1 MQDYC
6 ERITVQDGPRLPLEG
21 SIDLTYRC
29 NNACR
34 HCWVSVPANSPEWDN
49 ELTFDEIIRIVDE
62 ARAMGCRKWA
72 ISGGEPMLR
81 PDFPEIFDC
90 VTGKSV
96 SYSLNTNGTLI
107 NARIARLM
115 KKKGTKM
122 VALYGATAEVHD
134 HITRT
139 PGSFQ
144 AALQGFAYL
153 KEAGAGFIVQLIPM
167 KDNYEQFNEMISLAE
182 SLSPLWRIGA
192 SWLHLSACG
201 DPGRNREIT
210 RQRLDPR
217 EVIDLDKPDL
227 SSENAEPCRH
237 AKDDGRLFASCIA
250 GRRDFHVDP
259 YGQMSFCSF
268 IKDAALRY
276 DLKTGTFQ
284 QGWDLFIPSLIE
296 KVTGGKEYE
305 ENCGSC
311 GFREDCLWCPVFGYL
326 EHRRFSAKPKYLC
339 DLARETRKVKETWKR
354 DHRRYY
360 QIAGITI
367 RVESELPITDSTF
380 SPKFKCF
387 ETDGPGEN
395 VIALRHVFS
404 LPDLSGNDLGVE
416 VYRKAPWA
424 IYRMGNSW
432 IYVGI
437 KPSPEKRKI
446 DSVAVFNQD
455 HSHGTLYHGERQKKL
470 FLGGNLH
477 SLTLFPTDQI
487 LLARVLADRGGCFLH
502 SAGVI
507 LENKGLLFVGH
518 SDAGKSTMAKM
529 LKGKAEILCDDRIIV
544 RERPEGFRIYG
555 TWSHGDVAEVS
566 ANSAPLKAL
575 LFLDQ
580 AKQNRL
586 IPIEDKLQKFKKL
599 LPYLI
604 KPLETRDW
612 WERMLSLVQR
622 IANEVPCYSL
632 QFDKSGGVT
641 DLLMSLNNDA
651 TAHVGAGFTPARG
664 RGSTP
669 LLLLPD

>member
-21 SIDLTYRC
+21 SLDLTYRC

-34 HCWVSVPANSPEWDN
+34 HCWVSVPANSPEREN
-49 ELTFDEIIRIVDE
+49 ELTFDQISRIVDE
-62 ARAMGCRKWA
+62 ARTMGCRKWA

-107 NARIARLM
+107 TPEIARLM
-115 KKKGTKM
+115 KRKGTKM
-122 VALYGATAEVHD
+122 VALYGATAAVHD

-139 PGSFQ
+139 PGSFE
-144 AALQGFAYL
+144 AALRGFAYL

-167 KDNYEQFNEMISLAE
+167 KDNFGQLNEMIRLAE

-192 SWLHLSACG
+192 SWLYLSACG
-201 DPGRNREIT
+201 DSERNREIV

-217 EVIDLDKPDL
+217 DVIELDQPDL
-227 SSENAEPCRH
+227 SSEKDMEKEESSWCRH
-237 AKDDGRLFASCIA
+237 AKDDGGLFASCIA
-250 GRRDFHVDP
+250 SRREFHVDP
-259 YGQMSFCSF
+259 YGQMTFCSF
-268 IKDAALRY
+268 VKDTAFRY

-284 QGWDLFIPSLIE
+284 EGWDVFIPSLVE
-296 KVTGGKEYE
+296 KVTGGKEYD
-305 ENCGSC
+305 ENCGTC
-311 GFREDCLWCPVFGYL
+311 RLRGDCLWCPVHGYL
-326 EHRRFSAKPKYLC
+326 EHRRFPARVEYLC
-339 DLARETRKVKETWKR
+339 DLARENRKYKKTWET

-387 ETDGPGEN
+387 ETDSPGEDA
-395 VIALRHVFS
+395 ITLRHIFS
-404 LPDLSGNDLGVE
+404 LPDLSRQDLGVE

-424 IYRMGNSW
+424 IYRKGNSW

-437 KPSPEKRKI
+437 SPDPEDRDI
-446 DSVAVFNQD
+446 HIVAVFNHD
-455 HSHGTLYHGERQKKL
+455 HSRATIYHGDDRKDLYLE
-470 FLGGNLH
+470 GNLH

-487 LLARVLADRGGCFLH
+487 LLARVLADRGGCYLH

-507 LENKGLLFVGH
+507 LEDKGLLFVGH
-518 SDAGKSTMAKM
+518 SDAGKSTMATM
-529 LKGKAEILCDDRIIV
+529 LKGKVEILCDDRIIV
-544 RERPEGFRIYG
+544 REGPEGFRIYG

-566 ANSAPLKAL
+566 AHSAPLIAL
-575 LFLDQ
+575 LFLNK
-580 AKQNRL
+580 AERNAV
-586 IPIEDKLQKFKKL
+586 IPISHKGEKFRKL
-599 LPYLI
+599 LPFLV

-612 WERMLSLVQR
+612 WDRMLFLVQR

-632 QFDKSGGVT
+632 QFDKSGGVIE
-641 DLLMSLNNDA
+641 LLTSLNPDA
-651 TAHVGAGFTPARG
+651 ADREAVR
-664 RGSTP
+664 
-669 LLLLPD
+669 

>member
-6 ERITVQDGPRLPLEG
+6 ERTTVQDGPRLPLEG
-21 SIDLTYRC
+21 SLDLTYRC

-34 HCWVSVPANSPEWDN
+34 HCWVSIPTNSPERDN

-81 PDFPEIFDC
+81 PDFPEIFDYM
-90 VTGKSV
+90 TGKSA

-107 NARIARLM
+107 NPQIARLM
-115 KKKGTKM
+115 KRKGTKM

-134 HITRT
+134 HITKT

-192 SWLHLSACG
+192 SWLYLSACG
-201 DPGRNREIT
+201 DSERNREII

-217 EVIDLDKPDL
+217 DVIELDKPDL
-227 SSENAEPCRH
+227 SSEESMEKEESPGCRH

-250 GRRDFHVDP
+250 SRREFHVDP

-268 IKDAALRY
+268 VKDTAFRY

-284 QGWDLFIPSLIE
+284 EGWDVFIPSLVE
-296 KVTGGKEYE
+296 KVTGGKEYD
-305 ENCGSC
+305 ENCGTC
-311 GFREDCLWCPVFGYL
+311 RLRGDCLWCPVYGYL
-326 EHRRFSAKPKYLC
+326 EHRRFPAKVKYLC
-339 DLARETRKVKETWKR
+339 SVARGRETFKKTWET

-387 ETDGPGEN
+387 ETDSPGEDA
-395 VIALRHVFS
+395 ITLRHIFS
-404 LPDLSGNDLGVE
+404 LPDLSRQDLGVE

-424 IYRMGNSW
+424 IYRKGNSW

-437 KPSPEKRKI
+437 SPDPEDRDI
-446 DSVAVFNQD
+446 HIVAVFNHD
-455 HSHGTLYHGERQKKL
+455 HSRATIYHGDDRKDLYLE
-470 FLGGNLH
+470 GNLH

-487 LLARVLADRGGCFLH
+487 LLARVLADRGGCYLH

-507 LENKGLLFVGH
+507 LEDKGLLFVGH
-518 SDAGKSTMAKM
+518 SDAGKSTMATM
-529 LKGKAEILCDDRIIV
+529 LKGKVEILCDDRIIV
-544 RERPEGFRIYG
+544 REGPEGFRIYG

-566 ANSAPLKAL
+566 AHSAPLIAL
-575 LFLDQ
+575 LFLNK
-580 AKQNRL
+580 AERNAV
-586 IPIEDKLQKFKKL
+586 IPISHKGEKFRKL
-599 LPYLI
+599 LPFLV

-612 WERMLSLVQR
+612 WDRMLFLVQR

-632 QFDKSGGVT
+632 QFDKSGGVIE
-641 DLLMSLNNDA
+641 LLTSLNPDA
-651 TAHVGAGFTPARG
+651 ADREAVR
-664 RGSTP
+664 
-669 LLLLPD
+669 

>member
-34 HCWVSVPANSPEWDN
+34 HCWVSIPANSPEREN
-49 ELTFDEIIRIVDE
+49 ELTFDQITRIVDE
-62 ARAMGCRKWA
+62 ARTMGCRKWA

-81 PDFPEIFDC
+81 PDFPEIFDYM
-90 VTGKSV
+90 TGKSA

-107 NARIARLM
+107 NAQIARLM
-115 KKKGTKM
+115 KRKGTKM
-122 VALYGATAEVHD
+122 VALYGATAAVHD

-139 PGSFQ
+139 PGSFE
-144 AALQGFAYL
+144 AVMQGFAYL

-167 KDNYEQFNEMISLAE
+167 KNNYEQLNEMIRMAE

-192 SWLHLSACG
+192 SWLYLSASG
-201 DPGRNREIT
+201 DSERNREII

-217 EVIDLDKPDL
+217 DVIELDKPDL
-227 SSENAEPCRH
+227 SSEKSMEKEESPGCRH
-237 AKDDGRLFASCIA
+237 GKDDGRLFASCIA
-250 GRRDFHVDP
+250 VRRDFHVDP
-259 YGQMSFCSF
+259 YGQMTFCSF
-268 IKDAALRY
+268 IKDAALRH
-276 DLKTGTFQ
+276 DLKTGSFQ
-284 QGWDLFIPSLIE
+284 EGWDVFIPSLVE
-296 KVTGGKEYE
+296 KVRGGKEYE

-311 GFREDCLWCPVFGYL
+311 GFREDCLWCPVYGYL
-326 EHRRFSAKPKYLC
+326 EHRRFPAKVEYLC
-339 DLARETRKVKETWKR
+339 SVARESKTFKKTWER
-354 DHRRYY
+354 DHLRYY

-367 RVESELPITDSTF
+367 QVESDLPITDTTF
-380 SPKFKCF
+380 SPKFRCF
-387 ETDGPGEN
+387 ETDSPGEDT
-395 VIALRHVFS
+395 ITLRHIFS
-404 LPDLSGNDLGVE
+404 LPDLSSKDLGVE

-424 IYRMGNSW
+424 IYRKGNSW

-437 KPSPEKRKI
+437 SPDPEDRDI

-455 HSHGTLYHGERQKKL
+455 HSHGMIYHGERQKDL
-470 FLGGNLH
+470 YMEGNLH

-487 LLARVLADRGGCFLH
+487 LLARVLADRGGCYLH

-518 SDAGKSTMAKM
+518 SDAGKSTMATM

-544 RERPEGFRIYG
+544 RERHEGFRIYG
-555 TWSHGDVAEVS
+555 TWSHGDVAQVS
-566 ANSAPLKAL
+566 ANSAPLKAM
-575 LFLDQ
+575 LFLEQ

-586 IPIEDKLQKFKKL
+586 IPIEDKRQRFKKI

-612 WERMLSLVQR
+612 WDRMLFLVQR

-632 QFDKSGGVT
+632 QFDKSGGVIE
-641 DLLMSLNNDA
+641 LL
-651 TAHVGAGFTPARG
+651 RG
-664 RGSTP
+664 
-669 LLLLPD
+669 L

>member
-34 HCWVSVPANSPEWDN
+34 HCWVSIPANSPEKEN
-49 ELTFDEIIRIVDE
+49 ELTFDQIIRIVDE

-81 PDFPEIFDC
+81 PDFPEIFDYM
-90 VTGKSV
+90 TGKSA

-107 NARIARLM
+107 TARIARLM
-115 KKKGTKM
+115 KRKGTKM
-122 VALYGATAEVHD
+122 VALYGATAKVHD
-134 HITRT
+134 HLTRT
-139 PGSFQ
+139 PCSFE
-144 AALQGFAYL
+144 AVMQGFAYL
-153 KEAGAGFIVQLIPM
+153 KEAGAGFTVQITPM
-167 KDNYEQFNEMISLAE
+167 KDNYSQLTEMIRLAE

-237 AKDDGRLFASCIA
+237 AKEDGRLFAPCVVA
-250 GRRDFHVDP
+250 RRDFHVDP
-259 YGQMSFCSF
+259 YGQMSFCSY
-268 IKDAALRY
+268 IRDPALRY
-276 DLKTGTFQ
+276 DLRTGTFREA
-284 QGWDLFIPSLIE
+284 WDVFIPSLVE
-296 KVTGGKEYE
+296 RVTGGKEYD
-305 ENCGSC
+305 NDCGSC
-311 GFREDCLWCPVFGYL
+311 GLRQDCFWCPAYGYL
-326 EHRRFSAKPKYLC
+326 EHGRFPAKVESLC
-339 DLARETRKVKETWKR
+339 DLARETRKVKETWER

-360 QIAGITI
+360 QIAGLTI
-367 RVESELPITDSTF
+367 QVESDLPITDTTF
-380 SPKFKCF
+380 SSKFESF
-387 ETDGPGEN
+387 EADGPGEDT
-395 VIALRHVFS
+395 IALRHVFS
-404 LPDLSGNDLGVE
+404 LPDMGRQNVGE
-416 VYRKAPWA
+416 QVYRKPPWA
-424 IYRMGNSW
+424 IYRKGNSW

-437 KPSPEKRKI
+437 SPDPDDGNI

-455 HSHGTLYHGERQKKL
+455 HSHGTLYHSERQKDL
-470 FLGGNLH
+470 YISGNLN

-518 SDAGKSTMAKM
+518 SDAGKSTIAAM
-529 LKGKAEILCDDRIIV
+529 LKSEAEILCDDRIIV
-544 RERPEGFRIYG
+544 REGPEGFRIFG

-580 AKQNRL
+580 ATQNRL
-586 IPIEDKLQKFKKL
+586 IPIEDKPQRFKKL

-604 KPLETRDW
+604 KPLETKDW
-612 WERMLSLVQR
+612 WDRMLDLTHR
-622 IANEVPCYSL
+622 IAGSVPFYSL
-632 QFDKSGGVT
+632 EFDKSGGVVE
-641 DLLMSLNNDA
+641 LLTSLNTGT

-664 RGSTP
+664 RG
-669 LLLLPD
+669 